1 MTRGNQRER
10 DRERAQARA
19 AKNKK
24 QAGHNTPKVG
34 GKNSD
39 ADALAAKIAMK
50 QKLKEEGKLKEKPKD
65 TGAKAK
71 PVNLVNP
78 HTGKR
83 DPSYTQKMQ
92 RKAQSK

>member
-24 QAGHNTPKVG
+24 QAGHSAPKVG

-39 ADALAAKIAMK
+39 AEALAAKIAMK
-50 QKLKEEGKLKEKPKD
+50 KKLKEEGKLKEEKKD
-65 TGAKAK
+65 GAKK
-71 PVNLVNP
+71 SKSQNLVNP

-83 DPSYTQKMQ
+83 DPNYTKKME
-92 RKAQSK
+92 KKGK